1 MSKKLGV
8 KPSFSKNPQSF
19 QEISKDYTEEN
30 KIEVET
36 VSENPLDEIREIS
49 NKFLS
54 LTTEAILDTSIYDKS
69 IYKGRLSEK
78 LQSSH
83 TGITSYLDN
92 ALQQAHPN
100 DPESERN
107 VKNTNIQ
114 ILLEYLK
121 ETCVAAFG
129 TPHDFSTKD
138 FTKDLYELCRNDYL
152 QRYNNNKSI
161 SDLRGLE
168 QIITPKIKKS
178 YNISNTEKLADL
190 WAEIYENVLE
200 YIHSVYK
207 VQIPRP
213 LLYELQRNDKEDD
226 NRVGNFLK
234 ASGISADKIRIVID
248 TAKVKVLEDF
258 VTAGAHGVSLIN
270 TVAEIDAAKQIQN
283 FYIGNRYF
291 YDTHITPPR
300 ELTIRLGPYEFG
312 PSNNPTNKYPISVT
326 KIKGDQRNIIM
337 NCNTEA
343 GVSKLANAIVKL
355 GISDSKKVFGRAE
368 TPISYEYTP
377 IPEIDKKEIRTILL
391 LAKAAGDKCPIDVI
405 KMLEEEEEVL
415 GKRKLDEIKK
425 KYKDKIFAFSSGD
438 RLAIEAASGKLTMY
452 NRPNGRTDFYVP
464 PYLLV
469 NPDEI
474 IVSRFFS
481 LYHHFCSDEHKDNI
495 KNLLQK
501 LNDTLRESYQKYKY
515 DDLQYMIR
523 YLFILN
529 QKFVERINNN
539 IETLKKIYELIHNY
553 HNNSPDNWKNI
564 IDVIRK
570 EIPSMTFSIVEMDD
584 ILFSKTEDDFLGYD
598 GMFKEIYYEKPRVK
612 QLLTNLEVKEITG
625 NKFWELQSP
634 NTLITYRE
642 VDSTDILSSYPLDSG
657 YEYYN
662 AGFYYIVD
670 NDNKEYAYPLIVI
683 RLNQK
688 PVAFYIKTEPVNKPD
703 QQKDDKSQQDPGI
716 LDEESIVCGLPMLE
730 NSSTIIDIIPPYDA
744 FVKTLDSYTLN
755 DLLLYVSQWK
765 GNQFTTVTNI
775 NDSGNNLRQSRT
787 SSSFKQNAVKNTLTF
802 YKFLMTA
809 IFILIQQTNV
819 PKKKEVILE
828 DMVNILFG
836 FIEREYESFY
846 IDIIQFLLHNLQP
859 DNNTL
864 IFDYKEEVEIS
875 NKDIRKVLKERI
887 FNSIKNEAKIMK
899 KKLKDFKDR
908 IIILKKRKLMNIT
921 FKKKKNKTSNVE
933 TKRPYI
939 TEIADIIEKINEF
952 IKKLDG
958 VIMKPTNTDGYITS
972 YKKLTDIKEEHKGFL
987 NDLNTIPIQ
996 KEEKLSEGNSNNK
1009 TKKKSKNK
1017 TKKNNNVNISL

>member
-1 MSKKLGV
+1 MSKKLGL
-8 KPSFSKNPQSF
+8 KPILTKGKQKSF
-19 QEISKDYTEEN
+19 QEIRTDYMEEN
-30 KIEVET
+30 KMEV
-36 VSENPLDEIREIS
+36 VSENPLDEIRKIS

-138 FTKDLYELCRNDYL
+138 FTKDLYELCRNDYF
-152 QRYNNNKSI
+152 QRYNNNNNKSI

-168 QIITPKIKKS
+168 KIIKPKIEQS

-213 LLYELQRNDKEDD
+213 LLYELQRNDKQND

-248 TAKVKVLEDF
+248 TANSKVLEDF
-258 VTAGAHGVSLIN
+258 LNEGALGVSLIN
-270 TVAEIDAAKQIQN
+270 TVAEIDAAKQIQD
-283 FYIGNRYF
+283 FSIGNRYF

-312 PSNNPTNKYPISVT
+312 ISNNRTNNYPINVT
-326 KIKGDQRNIIM
+326 KVKGDQRTIIM

-343 GVSKLANAIVKL
+343 GVSKLANAIEKL
-355 GISDSKKVFGRAE
+355 GKIDNKKVFGRAE
-368 TPISYEYTP
+368 TPISYEYTH
-377 IPEIDKKEIRTILL
+377 IHEIDKKEIRTILL

-438 RLAIEAASGKLTMY
+438 RLAIEAASGKFTMY

-481 LYHHFCSDEHKDNI
+481 LYHHFCSSEQNENNI
-495 KNLLQK
+495 KNLLQELK
-501 LNDTLRESYQKYKY
+501 NTIIESFQNYKY
-515 DDLQYMIR
+515 DDLQYLIR

-529 QKFVERINNN
+529 IEFVKRINNN
-539 IETLKKIYELIHNY
+539 IKTLKKIYKLIHDY
-553 HNNSPDNWKNI
+553 KSTDNWKNI

-612 QLLTNLEVKEITG
+612 QLLTNLTAGEITG
-625 NKFWELQSP
+625 NFWELQSP
-634 NTLITYRE
+634 NTLITDIVY
-642 VDSTDILSSYPLDSG
+642 STKILSSYPLDLG

-662 AGFYYIVD
+662 AGFYYIFH
-670 NDNKEYAYPLIVI
+670 NDNKEYAYPLIQI
-683 RLNQK
+683 RDKIK

-730 NSSTIIDIIPPYDA
+730 NSSTIIDEIPPYDA

-775 NDSGNNLRQSRT
+775 NDSNNSRQSRT

-819 PKKKEVILE
+819 PNKKEVILE

-846 IDIIQFLLHNLQP
+846 VDIIQFLLHNLQP

-864 IFDYKEEVEIS
+864 IIAYKEVEIS
-875 NKDIRKVLKERI
+875 NNDIRKLLKKRL
-887 FNSIKNEAKIMK
+887 FNSIKTEAEIMK
-899 KKLKDFKDR
+899 MKLKNFKVR
-908 IIILKKRKLMNIT
+908 IEKLKKRKLMNIT
-921 FKKKKNKTSNVE
+921 FKNNKNKTSNVE

-939 TEIADIIEKINEF
+939 TEIDVIIKKINEF
-952 IKKLDG
+952 IKNLDS
-958 VIMKPTNTDGYITS
+958 VIIKPTNTDGYITS

-987 NDLNTIPIQ
+987 NNLNTIPLQ
-996 KEEKLSEGNSNNK
+996 QENSNNK